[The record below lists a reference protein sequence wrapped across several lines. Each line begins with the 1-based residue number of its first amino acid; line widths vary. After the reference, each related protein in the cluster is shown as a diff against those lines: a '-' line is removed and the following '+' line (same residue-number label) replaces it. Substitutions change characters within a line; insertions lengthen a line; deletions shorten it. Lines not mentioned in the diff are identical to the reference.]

1 MDSVDKTW
9 YNSGRKNR
17 LPEGGEDGSMNVG
30 VWKQT
35 AEQVNGRI
43 CRNHSRLGRLFDM
56 LICLGALT
64 ATLAQIVG
72 AVRSAVT
79 VLRHVRRYDEN

>member
-1 MDSVDKTW
+1 
-9 YNSGRKNR
+9 
-17 LPEGGEDGSMNVG
+17 MNVG

-43 CRNHSRLGRLFDM
+43 FQNHPRLERLLDV
-56 LICLGALT
+56 LICLGALA
-64 ATLAQIVG
+64 ATLVQIVG

-79 VLRHVRRYDEN
+79 VLRHVRRHAEN